1 MIYVRANVAIFLRDN
16 YVTCMKMVIPIS
28 WKNKRHNFS
37 RTNLLVFHRDLL
49 VRSTLGSNKS
59 GHRSTPI
66 TTKSPAHVACL
77 ASDQEIVQQHSP

>member
-49 VRSTLGSNKS
+49 VRSTLGSIKVDIEVLQSQPNPQRML
-59 GHRSTPI
+59 HVLPPI
-66 TTKSPAHVACL
+66 KK
-77 ASDQEIVQQHSP
+77 